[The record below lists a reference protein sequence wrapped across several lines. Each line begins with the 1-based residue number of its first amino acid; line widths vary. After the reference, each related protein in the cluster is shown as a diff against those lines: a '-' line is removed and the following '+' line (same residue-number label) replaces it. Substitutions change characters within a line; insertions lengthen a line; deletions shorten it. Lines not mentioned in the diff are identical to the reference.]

1 VWVYAKKAV
10 ADVEKVS
17 ARAARLVAPVAP
29 AEAVVSTR
37 VDEPT
42 PTQPQAGPA
51 SVGPEPAATRAEPAA
66 DFDTL
71 FNEEMLAAGTDLAD
85 SVQTLTWEEAMARGL
100 LGDMKL

>member
-1 VWVYAKKAV
+1 V
-10 ADVEKVS
+10 
-17 ARAARLVAPVAP
+17 
-29 AEAVVSTR
+29 
-37 VDEPT
+37 
-42 PTQPQAGPA
+42 TQ
-51 SVGPEPAATRAEPAA
+51 AEPAA